1 MKSSVEKLIA
11 SVLPAFVETP
21 VGTVIV
27 RPAESSEPLDEAN
40 HAAVWNCSIARRSGE
55 PQCYD
60 AQISV
65 EIAFLRGAEYCDNEV
80 KQAERLVSAAFSNA
94 LPARALR
101 NDFVWCHF
109 VGDDSESAMIDAD
122 SGARP
127 QITFNLIFQQL

>member
-1 MKSSVEKLIA
+1 MKTAVEKLIA

-40 HAAVWNCSIARRSGE
+40 HTAVWNCSIARRGGE

-65 EIAFLRGAEYCDNEV
+65 EIAFLRGAEYYDHEV
-80 KQAERLVSAAFSNA
+80 KQAETLVSVAFSNA
-94 LPARALR
+94 FSARVLR
-101 NDFVWCHF
+101 DDFVWCHF
-109 VGDDSESAMIDAD
+109 VGDDSASAMVDAD
-122 SGARP
+122 SGARL